1 MLRDDHSGYQWFF
14 PFATT
19 AAENAANEII
29 DWCAAFGVPQ
39 GLMSDGPTHFRN
51 ETMLLIAKG
60 LRVPHHFTLP
70 YTPWRYGTVERLGK
84 ELVRALR
91 ATVSEFQ
98 MRYEEWPD
106 LLPLVQS
113 ALNNAPS
120 TARDNIRALQD
131 RMDELHPLVQ
141 KALQSHRDN
150 SRRAASKGRLP
161 NFTEGDFVLV
171 AQDSYKAGEKL
182 ALRWRGPRRVIQAR
196 SEFVYQVEDLRNGA
210 LEDIHATR
218 LKFYRDSSL
227 NTEAIMLHVL
237 SSESG
242 MVVSRLMRLVESE
255 DGLHVVVRWKG
266 LPHSEDSMEPLGRI
280 YEDVPQMVLRLTN
293 RKSTARDLTDKAR
306 AALSL

>member
-1 MLRDDHSGYQWFF
+1 MEQ
-14 PFATT
+14 
-19 AAENAANEII
+19 
-29 DWCAAFGVPQ
+29 
-39 GLMSDGPTHFRN
+39 
-51 ETMLLIAKG
+51 
-60 LRVPHHFTLP
+60 
-70 YTPWRYGTVERLGK
+70 LGK

-91 ATVSEFQ
+91 ATVTEFQ

-106 LLPLVQS
+106 LLPLIQS

-120 TARDNIRALQD
+120 TARDNIAPITAFLGKEPTPAISTFIRTATAEPISVTDLQRERCINVRALQD

-141 KALQSHRDN
+141 GALQSHRDN

-182 ALRWRGPRRVIQAR
+182 ALRGRGPRRVIKAR
-196 SEFVYQVEDLRNGA
+196 SEFVCQVEDLRNGA

-227 NTEAIMLHVL
+227 NTEAIMTHVL

-242 MVVSRLMRLVESE
+242 MAVSRLMRLAES
-255 DGLHVVVRWKG
+255 DDALHVVVRWKG

-280 YEDVPQMVLRLTN
+280 YEDVPQMVLRLIN
-293 RKSTARDLTDKAR
+293 RKSTARDLADKAR